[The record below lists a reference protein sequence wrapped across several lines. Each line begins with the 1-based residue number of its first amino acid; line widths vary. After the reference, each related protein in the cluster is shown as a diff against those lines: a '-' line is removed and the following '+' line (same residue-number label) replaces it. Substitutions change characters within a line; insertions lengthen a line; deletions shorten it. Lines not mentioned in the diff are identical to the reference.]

1 MLSNIV
7 KTEISIYTKLK
18 ATVETIAG
26 TYTQTVV
33 CICSIY
39 VIIRDYRS
47 YVWTSTQSPVITQVE
62 VTHYRNLK
70 VNRTPS
76 KVFSPLSSLTS
87 QEYIWLDTD
96 ELIDTDLITCT
107 DLPMESCITFYISN
121 ITST

>member
-76 KVFSPLSSLTS
+76 KVFSPLGSLTS
-87 QEYIWLDTD
+87 QEYIRLNANK
-96 ELIDTDLITCT
+96 LIDTDLIPCT
-107 DLPMESCITFYISN
+107 NLPMESSITFYISN